1 MPLLR
6 GRARTYPGGMGRSAR
21 SRWRWAVAVG
31 LATAA
36 VIASGSAQ
44 ADSTAQPLRADGIT
58 VGPDGELTNVP
69 VGSGANYL
77 PDTAVLAEAD
87 PPAAQQ
93 AARIR
98 SDRAWLRSAERPGRG
113 TPYADMADR
122 ALLDLHLLQRPD
134 GAQLAANRYH
144 WRYVWPRDASF
155 VVVALAATGRHD
167 DAEMILRFL
176 SRVAPDRG
184 IWHARYRPDGS
195 GEPPDD
201 RRRQLDG
208 SGWVPWALWFW
219 LRTHPDREH
228 AEALVADVAP
238 MVVKSANAIV
248 RSFGDDDLPRATPD
262 YWEQGG
268 QRLTLGIAAPSRLGL
283 RAAIDLAPLLGADA
297 ADWRQAAIEI
307 DAGIRREFGSRGYPR
322 TIADANRDKFADHGY
337 PLPFEDAGRDASL
350 AFLSPPFA
358 PAEDRIRGAFRRT
371 EPALRVPNGGLRPG
385 EEWETDQDVAW
396 TPTTALFALAA
407 AGYGDART
415 AEHYLGWLDEH
426 RTALGA
432 LPEKVNEAGEPASVA
447 PLGWTCS
454 LVLLAL
460 VELDRDLPIPPAP

>member
-1 MPLLR
+1 M
-6 GRARTYPGGMGRSAR
+6 AGM
-21 SRWRWAVAVG
+21 VV
-31 LATAA
+31 
-36 VIASGSAQ
+36 VASGSAQ

-58 VGPDGELTNVP
+58 VSPDGELTNVP
-69 VGSGANYL
+69 VASGATYL
-77 PDTAVLAEAD
+77 PGTVVLATASQ
-87 PPAAQQ
+87 PSAKQ
-93 AARIR
+93 AARIA
-98 SDRAWLRSAERPGRG
+98 SDRAWLGHGERPGLG
-113 TPYADMADR
+113 SPYAGMADR
-122 ALLDLHLLQRPD
+122 ALLDLHLLQQPN

-144 WRYVWPRDASF
+144 WRYVWPRDSSF
-155 VVVALAATGRHD
+155 AAVALAATGRHA
-167 DAEMILRFL
+167 DAEAILRFL
-176 SRVAPDRG
+176 SRVAPSRG

-208 SGWVPWALWFW
+208 SGWVPWALWLW
-219 LRTHPDREH
+219 LQTHPDRKH
-228 AEALVADVAP
+228 AEALVTEVAP
-238 MVVKSANAIV
+238 MVIMSANAIV

-268 QRLTLGIAAPSRLGL
+268 QRLTLGIAAPARLGL
-283 RAAIDLAPLLGADA
+283 RAAVDLAPLLGTDA
-297 ADWRQAAIEI
+297 TAWRQAAIEI
-307 DAGIRREFGSRGYPR
+307 DTGIRREFGARGYPR
-322 TIADANRDKFADHGY
+322 TVADMNRDKFADHGY
-337 PLPFEDAGRDASL
+337 PLPFEDAGHDASL

-358 PAEDRIRGAFRRT
+358 PADERIRGAFHRT

-385 EEWETDQDVAW
+385 EDWETDQDVAW

-407 AGYGDART
+407 AGYGDVGA
-415 AEHYLGWLDEH
+415 AEHYLDWLAEH

-460 VELDRDLPIPPAP
+460 VELEGDLPIPPPPVP

>member
-1 MPLLR
+1 
-6 GRARTYPGGMGRSAR
+6 MGRSGR
-21 SRWRWAVAVG
+21 SRWRWVVAIG
-31 LATAA
+31 LAA
-36 VIASGSAQ
+36 VVVVASGAAQ

-58 VGPDGELTNVP
+58 VGRDGELTNVP
-69 VGSGANYL
+69 VGSGAKYL
-77 PDTAVLAEAD
+77 PDTTVLADDEPLTAK
-87 PPAAQQ
+87 Q
-93 AARIR
+93 AERVA

-113 TPYADMADR
+113 TRYAGMADR
-122 ALLDLHLLQRPD
+122 ALLDLHLLLQPA

-155 VVVALAATGRHD
+155 AVVALSATGRHG
-167 DAEMILRFL
+167 DAETILRFL

-195 GEPPDD
+195 GDPPDD

-219 LRTHPDREH
+219 LQTHPDREQ
-228 AEALVADVAP
+228 AEALVTELAP
-238 MVVKSANAIV
+238 MVVRSANAIV

-268 QRLTLGIAAPSRLGL
+268 QRLTLGVAAPARLGL
-283 RAAIDLAPLLGADA
+283 RAAVDLAPLLGADA
-297 ADWRQAAIEI
+297 APWRRAAIEI
-307 DAGIRREFGSRGYPR
+307 DTGIRREFGARGYPR
-322 TIADANRDKFADHGY
+322 TVADTNRDKVADHGY
-337 PLPFEDAGRDASL
+337 PLPFEDAGHDASL
-350 AFLSPPFA
+350 VFLSPPFA
-358 PAEDRIRGAFRRT
+358 PAEDQVHSAFRRT
-371 EPALRVPNGGLRPG
+371 GPALRVPNGGLRPG
-385 EEWETDQDVAW
+385 EDWETDQDVAW

-407 AGYGDART
+407 AGHGDDGT
-415 AEHYLGWLDEH
+415 AERYLGWLDEH

-460 VELDRDLPIPPAP
+460 VELDRDLPIPPPPAP

>member
-1 MPLLR
+1 MS
-6 GRARTYPGGMGRSAR
+6 RAGR
-21 SRWRWAVAVG
+21 SRWRWIAVIGA
-31 LATAA
+31 AAA
-36 VIASGSAQ
+36 VVVASGTSQ

-69 VGSGANYL
+69 VASGATYL
-77 PDTAVLAEAD
+77 PGTALVATAE
-87 PPAAQQ
+87 PPTAIQAQ
-93 AARIR
+93 RIA
-98 SDRAWLRSAERPGRG
+98 SDRLWLRSAERPGRG

-122 ALLDLHLLQRPD
+122 ALLDLHLLQQPN

-155 VVVALAATGRHD
+155 AAVALSATGHHA
-167 DAEMILRFL
+167 DAEAILRFL

-195 GEPPDD
+195 GDPPDD

-219 LRTHPDREH
+219 LKTHPDRQH
-228 AEALVADVAP
+228 AEAFVTAVAP
-238 MVVKSANAIV
+238 MVIKSANAIV

-268 QRLTLGIAAPSRLGL
+268 HRLTLGIAAPARLGL
-283 RAAIDLAPLLGADA
+283 RAAVDLVPLLGEDPTA
-297 ADWRQAAIEI
+297 WRQAAFEI
-307 DAGIRREFGSRGYPR
+307 DAGIRREFGARGYPR

-337 PLPFEDAGRDASL
+337 PLPFENAGHDAAVT
-350 AFLSPPFA
+350 FLSPPFA
-358 PAEDRIRGAFRRT
+358 PTEDLIRGSFRRT
-371 EPALRVPNGGLRPG
+371 GLAMQVPNGGLRPG
-385 EEWETDQDVAW
+385 EDWETDQDVAW

-407 AGYGDART
+407 AGYGEAAI
-415 AEHYLGWLDEH
+415 AERYMSWLDEH

-460 VELDRDLPIPPAP
+460 IELERDLPIPPAP